1 MSLAPAYP
9 LIVILIHSDEMLKV
23 FYTNRA
29 YFFVC
34 NYPGIVSIES
44 AENYLLVCKLPIT
57 GFEIHDA
64 IS

>member
-34 NYPGIVSIES
+34 NYALFAKMIKS
-44 AENYLLVCKLPIT
+44 
-57 GFEIHDA
+57 
-64 IS
+64 

>member
-44 AENYLLVCKLPIT
+44 AENYLLV
-57 GFEIHDA
+57 
-64 IS
+64 